1 MKYFP
6 FKILILC
13 ILMPPIL
20 YIASVQVLE
29 KKLQSRYSDEIEE
42 IYIGDTRPLF
52 DGSLAIADAITHNID
67 RYLQTKL
74 LPSWGAKV
82 SVTVTTRS
90 NTIIY
95 PATFSPEEMST
106 SPVPSIQIAK
116 ENYAALNEGFTV
128 WVDVQIA
135 RDQFISYAMLTTY
148 VFLAIM
154 VFSFYYRRGSR
165 IAAKETADI
174 QSEINRLSQMEQTH
188 QAKLETLNEQRKYL
202 SDELRKTRKT
212 FASEKAK
219 ASRTEDEMIDEI
231 VSLEKSI
238 QENLFR
244 QQAQEEEMSLLK
256 EKISRYEKGTLKPN
270 KQKTKTSEALHK
282 RFRTLYKNLH
292 VHDRAVNGFLLLTP
306 DLQLKAE
313 EIMLQLHDDPKR
325 VPIKRKVFGK
335 KNRETVFEVLF
346 AYKGRLYYRYT
357 QEQKPEIVAIGTK
370 HTQSKD
376 LAFIDQL

>member
-1 MKYFP
+1 MQYFP

>member
-6 FKILILC
+6 FKILTLC

-95 PATFSPEEMST
+95 PATFSPEGMST

-212 FASEKAK
+212 FASEKEK

-292 VHDRAVNGFLLLTP
+292 VHDRAVNGLLSLTP